1 VVGLDLKSMV
11 GKIAVD
17 FKTMR
22 FVVPVRRFEDIKI
35 ILSNF
40 V

>member
-1 VVGLDLKSMV
+1 MMGN
-11 GKIAVD
+11 IAMG

-22 FVVPVRRFEDIKI
+22 FVVTVRRFGDIKI
-35 ILSNF
+35 ILRNF